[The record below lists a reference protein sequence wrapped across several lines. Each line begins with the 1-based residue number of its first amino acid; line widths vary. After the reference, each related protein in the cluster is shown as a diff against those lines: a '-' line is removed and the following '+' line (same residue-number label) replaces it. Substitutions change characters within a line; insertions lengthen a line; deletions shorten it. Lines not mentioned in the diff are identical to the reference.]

1 MDENQNSDENED
13 LQEIQEREVVEV
25 VDVSFDREND
35 NVSPED
41 MVLELDSEEEELDE
55 IIMGRNLQGDF

>member
-1 MDENQNSDENED
+1 MDENED
-13 LQEIQEREVVEV
+13 LEEIQEIHEREVVEV
-25 VDVSFDREND
+25 VDVDVNFGREND
-35 NVSPED
+35 NISPED

>member
-1 MDENQNSDENED
+1 MDENED
-13 LQEIQEREVVEV
+13 LEEIQEIHEREVVEV
-25 VDVSFDREND
+25 VDVDVNFDREND
-35 NVSPED
+35 NISPED